1 MKGVSLQNNGKY
13 DLALSCFERYM
24 TINKDILKQK
34 NKDAKVLMNIGFINM
49 KKGQGKKA
57 E

>member
-1 MKGVSLQNNGKY
+1 
-13 DLALSCFERYM
+13 M
-24 TINKDILKQK
+24 TINKDLLKQK
-34 NKDAKVLMNIGFINM
+34 SKDAKVLMNIGFIYM